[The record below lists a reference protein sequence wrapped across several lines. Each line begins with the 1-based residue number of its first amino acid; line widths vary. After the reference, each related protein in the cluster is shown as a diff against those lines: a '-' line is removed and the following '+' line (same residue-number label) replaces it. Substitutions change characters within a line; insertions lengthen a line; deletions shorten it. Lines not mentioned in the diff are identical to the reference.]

1 MQEGRPR
8 GRRPGPTVTRAA
20 IADAAR
26 QLFAE
31 QGYDRAS
38 VRAVAARAGV
48 DPRLVT
54 HHFGTKQE
62 LFVAAMGPPVDSATI
77 AAALAGDPAAMGER
91 LARLMVTLMSDEQVR
106 QQLVGLVRSVAAEPA
121 AAALARDILA
131 SRLLD
136 PLAAVLPGD
145 DAALRVA
152 LRGAQMIGLVLVRYV
167 LGVDPAADAD
177 PDDLV
182 RLMAPALQHYLG
194 PQSPGTT

>member
-1 MQEGRPR
+1 MQQERRR

-26 QLFAE
+26 ELFAE

-62 LFVAAMGPPVDSATI
+62 LFVAAMGPPVAPSTI
-77 AAALAGDPAAMGER
+77 AAALAGDPATIGER
-91 LARLMVTLMSDEQVR
+91 LARLMVALMSDEPLR
-106 QQLVGLVRSVAAEPA
+106 LQLVGLVRSAAAEPA
-121 AAALARDILA
+121 AAALLRETVTNQ
-131 SRLLD
+131 LLG
-136 PLAAVLPGD
+136 PLAAALPGE

-152 LRGAQMIGLVLVRYV
+152 LSGAQMIGLVLVRYV
-167 LGVDPAADAD
+167 VGVGPAADAD

-182 RLMAPALQHYLG
+182 RLLAPVLQHYLG
-194 PQSPGTT
+194 PP